1 MGFPIWEFWEKWKLG
16 VTPLANHGKYYKG
29 EGGGSPQFRPWWV
42 LGIHVCMW
50 FIHAPKVLQLC
61 ITNLLF
67 GLCRSIWIIDMLIIC
82 PNPHPRTLA
91 CPYTL
96 KVLQIKECTPT
107 PYYFVVFTLG
117 LAFESIKKFGGASIT
132 MALNGKT

>member
-1 MGFPIWEFWEKWKLG
+1 
-16 VTPLANHGKYYKG
+16 
-29 EGGGSPQFRPWWV
+29 
-42 LGIHVCMW
+42 
-50 FIHAPKVLQLC
+50 
-61 ITNLLF
+61 
-67 GLCRSIWIIDMLIIC
+67 MLIIC